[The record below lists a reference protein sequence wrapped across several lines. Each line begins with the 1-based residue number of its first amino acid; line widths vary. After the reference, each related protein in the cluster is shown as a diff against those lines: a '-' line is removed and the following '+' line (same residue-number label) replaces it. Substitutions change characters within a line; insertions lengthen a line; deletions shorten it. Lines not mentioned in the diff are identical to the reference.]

1 MRVKLDTSER
11 IKDLRVEKR
20 LTMEQPAEL
29 AGLSSSAIGK
39 YETRTSAYL
48 PLQNWRTS
56 WACPRTIC
64 YAGQKTK
71 ITQTQSR
78 TLYTWVTMQS
88 KY

>member
-39 YETRTSAYL
+39 YESGEYMDISAL

-64 YAGQKTK
+64 YAGQNKKSPKHRAGRSTFE
-71 ITQTQSR
+71 
-78 TLYTWVTMQS
+78 
-88 KY
+88 

>member
-20 LTMEQPAEL
+20 LTMEQLAEL
-29 AGLSSSAIGK
+29 TGLPVQLSANMK
-39 YETRTSAYL
+39 AANTRTSAHL

-71 ITQTQSR
+71 ITQTQSW
-78 TLYTWVTMQS
+78 TLYI
-88 KY
+88 